1 MTAGFS
7 SPGAAAAAR
16 SIGIVLGDPHGIGPE
31 IALKAACAL
40 AAQPGAPRP
49 VLIGDAYI
57 VDHYAEL
64 AGLSSDL
71 RARYRVVDVGALR
84 REDWRPGQVDA
95 KAGAATVQ
103 YVEAAVRLWRTG
115 EVAAIA
121 AGPHSETAINAAGIR
136 FSGYSGLLADLTG
149 TPREQLFLMLE
160 ACGLRVVHAT
170 LHERLADALARLDPS
185 LVEAA
190 ALAAHAAVRRLGIAD
205 PSVCLLGINPHAGE
219 NGLFGDDDERVNLPA
234 AARLRDAGLRAEGPV
249 GADLALAER
258 RYDCYVAMFHD
269 QGHIAVKMLSPKGAT
284 AVVAGA
290 PVLFAS
296 VGHGA
301 AFDIAGQGGADAS
314 ALTATVRLLAEAA

>member
-1 MTAGFS
+1 MNMGPSNPDTAAS
-7 SPGAAAAAR
+7 RR
-16 SIGIVLGDPHGIGPE
+16 SVGIVLGDPQGIGPE

-40 AAQPGAPRP
+40 AAQADAPRP
-49 VLIGDAYI
+49 LLIGDAYI
-57 VDHYAEL
+57 VDRCAEQL
-64 AGLSSDL
+64 GLSSDM
-71 RARYRVVDVGALR
+71 RARYGVFDVGALR

-95 KAGAATVQ
+95 KAGEATVR
-103 YVEAAVRLWRTG
+103 YVEAALQLWRRG

-121 AGPHSETAINAAGIR
+121 AGPHSETAVNAAGIR
-136 FSGYSGLLADLTG
+136 FSGYSGLLADLMG
-149 TPREQLFLMLE
+149 VPRERHFLMLE
-160 ACGLRVVHAT
+160 ACGLHIVHAT

-190 ALAAHAAVRRLGIAD
+190 ALAAHATLRRLGAAD

-219 NGLFGDDDERVNLPA
+219 NGLFGDDDERINRPA
-234 AARLRDAGLRAEGPV
+234 LARLRDAGLRAEGPI

-258 RYDCYVAMFHD
+258 RHDCYVAMFHD

-284 AVVAGA
+284 AIVAGA

-301 AFDIAGQGGADAS
+301 AFDIAGKGHADA
-314 ALTATVRLLAEAA
+314 AAMAGTVKLLAEAA